1 MSKNT
6 IFKTI
11 TLGVYESGK
20 AYRRALAKAGF
31 TIDDCANDILDKI
44 QVSQTKVQLDL
55 VILSVAELGFKEAA
69 RYDAIYGYDAIY
81 AKAKEL
87 GLQLCPAEVGPT
99 LRLTYSDQLRGE
111 WLWIAMDPLPDSDG
125 GLVVF
130 GVAHSSDGRG
140 LRGDDGVSAYLWG
153 PDGRFVFVL
162 PRK

>member
-11 TLGVYESGK
+11 ILGLYESGK
-20 AYRRALAKAGF
+20 AYRQALFNAGF
-31 TIDDCANDILDKI
+31 CIRDCASNILDKI
-44 QVSQTKVQLDL
+44 QVSQTRVQLDL
-55 VILSVAELGFKEAA
+55 VILSVAELGFKEA
-69 RYDAIYGYDAIY
+69 RYDAIC

-99 LRLTYSDQLRGE
+99 LRLTYSDQPYGE

-125 GLVVF
+125 GLVAF
-130 GVAHSSDGRG
+130 GVAHGSDGRG
-140 LRGDDGVSAYLWG
+140 LAGDDGVSAYVWG